1 MPMYNLLENIDSY
14 SITSESF
21 LNCYRDEVNDDPNE
35 NNDYYYRKN
44 NGEATKSKSFEYET
58 KIKVNTPALVS

>member
-35 NNDYYYRKN
+35 NNDYYYRKIM
-44 NGEATKSKSFEYET
+44 ERQQ
-58 KIKVNTPALVS
+58 KVNLLSMRQN